1 VLSTVTVL
9 LPTFCPRPSFVRA
22 HRLDASRAPCRAMSY
37 TNLILLH
44 VKQYPVSRLYLAVS
58 PELAVSTA
66 SAGVVVG
73 KVASAAGPR

>member
-1 VLSTVTVL
+1 
-9 LPTFCPRPSFVRA
+9 
-22 HRLDASRAPCRAMSY
+22 MSY